1 MKTQDILIAHPQ
13 TEEEVSA
20 LKAVMRALKIEFET
34 SERSLYS
41 EDFVAKILTSRQQ
54 AKVGKTAQMELNDIW
69 PA

>member
-13 TEEEVSA
+13 TEKETSA
-20 LKAVMRALKIEFET
+20 LKAVMDALKIEFET

-41 EDFVAKILTSRQQ
+41 EEFVAKILTSRRQ
-54 AKVGKTAQMELNDIW
+54 AQAGKTAQMELSDIW